1 MLSRFRSRLTY
12 ANVMSTLA
20 VFLALAGGGTAVALS
35 GSNTVFSDDIA
46 NDNFNSPTE
55 GQGGL
60 VASDLRAGSVTTSEV
75 ANGTLKAEDYGI
87 GSVSGARIQDN
98 NVTTL
103 DLADGAIFGND
114 IRDFSL
120 NDEDVGQGTFVNF
133 EATIGTVPA
142 QRCANAFLSGVTS
155 SVDHLLLTPN
165 FVDAN
170 GNLEYSA
177 LYTASSPEG
186 PIVAIHICNP
196 TTSDINDGTTH
207 FSLLVIDAQ

>member
-1 MLSRFRSRLTY
+1 MVRRLRSRLTY

-20 VFLALAGGGTAVALS
+20 VSLALAGGGTAVALS

-46 NDNFNSPTE
+46 NDNFNSQSE

-60 VASDLRAGSVTTSEV
+60 VASDLRAGSVGSSEV

-114 IRDFSL
+114 IRDGSL
-120 NDEDVGQGTFVNF
+120 NDEDVGRDHFVSILNV
-133 EATIGTVPA
+133 IGSVPA
-142 QRCANAFLSGVTS
+142 HSCVDNGTGIDAQD
-155 SVDHLLLTPN
+155 DHLLLTP
-165 FVDAN
+165 FSGSADPRLTYAARTEFN
-170 GNLEYSA
+170 GDVR
-177 LYTASSPEG
+177 
-186 PIVAIHICNP
+186 IQVCNP
-196 TTSDINDGTTH
+196 TASNVNDGNTT
-207 FSLLVIDAQ
+207 FNLLLIDGES